1 MSVSTYITKYDTC
14 PATGKRV
21 YVTKARAH
29 VFAKKVGR
37 KNRKAGDPHPVHV
50 FRCESCGH
58 YHIGHDPGWLKR
70 RRNAQRAR
78 ECVVL
83 ALHGAPLSAD
93 EMAEYNSLR
102 AAEMARAEARRSRW
116 SPQME
121 LV

>member
-1 MSVSTYITKYDTC
+1 MSVRTYITEHDTC

-29 VFAKKVGR
+29 VFTKKVSR

-70 RRNAQRAR
+70 RRSVQKAR
-78 ECVVL
+78 ECVAL
-83 ALHGAPLSAD
+83 AMRGAPLS
-93 EMAEYNSLR
+93 S
-102 AAEMARAEARRSRW
+102 AEMARAEARRSR